1 MFRTCLQSRL
11 TLALVVVTL
20 FAPGLMAI
28 PIPFRNTGLNG
39 VFSAFAGGDVDP
51 DWIITQILT
60 PNPPGAIPTNCPP
73 NTASC
78 SASIVV
84 DSVVTSSGWLA
95 NTGNDIAQTGSRWI
109 WVNPFAQPTGF
120 GAGFPVQVLI
130 ETHFTLPAVF
140 EPTTIAIQ
148 GRIASDDAVT
158 QVSVN
163 GVTVPGLNQAGFSS
177 FGPLFTI
184 NLGSFGGPNPFVAG
198 DNRLVFLVNDNI
210 AVGGFRAE
218 LTGSFEVIPEP
229 ATWALFGAGLIGF
242 AAYRRRKARA

>member
-1 MFRTCLQSRL
+1 MLRTTLQSRWI
-11 TLALVVVTL
+11 LVLVIATT
-20 FAPGLMAI
+20 FASGLMAI
-28 PIPFRNTGLNG
+28 PIPFQNTGLNG
-39 VFSAFAGGDVDP
+39 VFSATAGGDVDP
-51 DWIITQILT
+51 DWIITQILS

-84 DSVVTSSGWLA
+84 DSVVTSSGWLP

-120 GAGFPVQVLI
+120 GGGFPVEVLI
-130 ETHFTLPAVF
+130 ETHFTLPSDFVAG
-140 EPTTIAIQ
+140 TIAIQ

-184 NLGSFGGPNPFVAG
+184 NLASFGGPNPFVAG
-198 DNRLVFLVNDNI
+198 DNRLVFLVNDNVT
-210 AVGGFRAE
+210 VGGFRAE
-218 LTGSFEVIPEP
+218 LTGSFDSVPEP

-242 AAYRRRKARA
+242 AAYRRRKTA